1 MIDIILVT
9 IIGQGFLPMVLLFW
23 LWRGR
28 CQRRSE
34 WFLKTLAMAVYL
46 ALMAVVGVALLI
58 PWYAPF
64 AMTVLAAAAS
74 IAAWRRTAVGAAH
87 GGRLRERFR
96 LWAPGAL
103 AAFCLAC
110 LTWAVMGHFPP
121 PGRNVSLTFPLKSGM
136 FYVVNGGYSVLINP
150 HMKALARESLQA
162 YRGQSYA
169 LDIVKLNSFGLRAR
183 GLWPHELS
191 RYEIFGEPVFSPC
204 AGRVRYTES
213 RLPDHAPPEFDRQN
227 PAGNFVYLEC
237 GDAGILLAH
246 LMQSSIAVK
255 PGERLGQ
262 GQFLGRVGNSG
273 YSTEPHL
280 HIHAQQQ
287 GLGADFMSADPLAL
301 NIGGR
306 YLVRSSRVKI
316 E

>member
-1 MIDIILVT
+1 
-9 IIGQGFLPMVLLFW
+9 MVLLFW

-28 CQRRSE
+28 CQCRRE
-34 WFLKTLAMAVYL
+34 WFLKTLAMVAYL

-64 AMTVLAAAAS
+64 AMAVPAAAAS

-87 GGRLRERFR
+87 GGRLRQRSR

-103 AAFCLAC
+103 AAFCAVC
-110 LTWAVMGHFPP
+110 LVWALTGYLPP
-121 PGRNVSLTFPLKSGM
+121 PGSSVSLAFPLKSGL

-150 HMKALARESLQA
+150 HMKALALERLRA

-169 LDIVKLNSFGLRAR
+169 LDIVKLNSLGLRAQ
-183 GLWPHELS
+183 GLWPRELS
-191 RYEIFGEPVFSPC
+191 RYAIFGEPVFAPC
-204 AGRVRYTES
+204 SGRVGRMES
-213 RLPDHAPPEFDRQN
+213 RLPDLTPPEFDRHN
-227 PAGNFVYLEC
+227 PAGNFIYLEC

-246 LMQSSIAVK
+246 LMQSSIAVAK
-255 PGERLGQ
+255 GEHVHQ
-262 GQFLGRVGNSG
+262 GQFMGKVGNSG

-280 HIHAQQQ
+280 HIHAQQTTP
-287 GLGADFMSADPLAL
+287 GAEFLSTAPMPFRL
-301 NIGGR
+301 GGR
-306 YLVRSSRVKI
+306 YLVRNSRVAI